1 VRRVRNELNF
11 STKNKAMGK
20 VMTKERKPTSR
31 KKAVVKHTKA
41 KWVVKKLS
49 GAELLTHAVK
59 PMGMA
64 AFKHTVTS
72 SNLTLA
78 MWGDVLNTS
87 TAKLRRRMSQE
98 KTLPAAE
105 AERVHLFAQVYARGV
120 EVFGNEEKFKRW
132 IDLASIALEHRRPR
146 DLMTSAMG
154 LQMVLG
160 ELEDIAYGTY
170 A

>member
-1 VRRVRNELNF
+1 
-11 STKNKAMGK
+11 
-20 VMTKERKPTSR
+20 
-31 KKAVVKHTKA
+31 VKHTKV

-49 GAELLTHAVK
+49 GAELITQAVK

-72 SNLTLA
+72 SNLALA
-78 MWGDVLNTS
+78 MWGEVLNTS
-87 TAKLRRRMSQE
+87 PARLRHRMSKE

-105 AERVHLFAQVYARGV
+105 AERVRLFEQVYARGV

-132 IDLASIALEHRRPR
+132 IDVESIALEHRRPR
-146 DLMTSAMG
+146 DLMKSTMG
-154 LQMVLG
+154 LQLVMD